1 LLYLG
6 FQALIVR
13 NCLETEKL
21 NTDLHRWDGFKGK
34 AKQRRNTGI
43 RPLPLRQAQS
53 QGQDDD
59 VKQKD
64 KEKLSTA
71 GLKQI

>member
-1 LLYLG
+1 LG

-21 NTDLHRWDGFKGK
+21 YTDLHRWDGFKGK

-43 RPLPLRQAQS
+43 RTLRQAQS